1 MKRFNKS
8 LSLTGFKKTK
18 GRRTKC
24 KKQKRRRNTRRRYMR
39 GGWGE
44 TIAAPTIKLT
54 GGAMKGGWGQ
64 APPPM

>member
-39 GGWGE
+39 GG
-44 TIAAPTIKLT
+44 
-54 GGAMKGGWGQ
+54 
-64 APPPM
+64 